1 MGVLSPLV
9 DSKKSDSGLVK
20 DAQPNNGWFNRSS
33 ACPYLINPV
42 DLDLVKE
49 AQPNRGWYNQKSAC
63 PAVLQKQKELEVS
76 AVANGT
82 TTILMSDIPLQMSV
96 EHVIDMIIDH
106 GFADTYNFVHM
117 PPSTGETPA
126 GLGHVYINFK
136 TAEFASDFL
145 GIFQRFVYS
154 HGNSR
159 SLIRAKLIDGQCY
172 IMSDIPSEVTVD
184 QIISVI
190 DEHGFA
196 ETYDF
201 VYMPT
206 EDNSRESHGYALI
219 NFKTAEFA
227 ENFLCIFE
235 NFFFPDCNSTKL
247 SHTKLA
253 DSQCCIAHD
262 LPREVTVN

>member
-9 DSKKSDSGLVK
+9 NSNKSGSGLVK
-20 DAQPNNGWFNRSS
+20 DAQPNSGWFNRQS
-33 ACPYLINPV
+33 ACPSLI
-42 DLDLVKE
+42 
-49 AQPNRGWYNQKSAC
+49 Q
-63 PAVLQKQKELEVS
+63 QKQKTPEVS

-82 TTILMSDIPLQMSV
+82 TTVMMYDIPLQMSV
-96 EHVIDMIIDH
+96 EQVIDMINDH

-117 PPSTGETPA
+117 PSSTG
-126 GLGHVYINFK
+126 GHVFINFK

-145 GIFQRFVYS
+145 GIFQRCVYS

-159 SLIRAKLIDGQCY
+159 NLICAKPIDGQCY
-172 IMSDIPSEVTVD
+172 IMSDIPTEVTVD

-196 ETYDF
+196 DTYDF
-201 VYMPT
+201 VYMPSKN
-206 EDNSRESHGYALI
+206 DGSLESHGYALI

-235 NFFFPDCNSTKL
+235 NFFFPSCNSTKL
-247 SHTKLA
+247 THTKLA

-262 LPREVTVN
+262 LPRQVTVN